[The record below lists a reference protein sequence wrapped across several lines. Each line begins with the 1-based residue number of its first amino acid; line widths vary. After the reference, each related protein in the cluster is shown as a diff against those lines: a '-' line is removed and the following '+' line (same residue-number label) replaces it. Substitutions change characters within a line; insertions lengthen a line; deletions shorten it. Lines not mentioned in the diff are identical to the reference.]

1 MVGVATAENSPG
13 ASWRVQG
20 ASFLSFN
27 GIVMTVWILGY
38 LALGAFTG
46 FFAGLLGIGG
56 GSLMVPVLVMM
67 FAAQGFSSNEV
78 MHLALGTSM
87 ATIFFTSIS
96 SVRTHHAHRAVLW
109 SIVKRITPGIILGT
123 MLGTQVASMVPT
135 KALGLI
141 FTAFIFYVSVQMI
154 VNIKPKPHRDLP
166 GAFGTAAV
174 GAGIGFISCLVAIG
188 GGVLSVPFMT
198 WCNVKVQNA
207 IGTSAAIG
215 FPIALGGALG
225 YIWSGW
231 EVPGLPAGSLG
242 FVFLPAMLGVAVVSV
257 LTAPIG
263 ARLTHQLPVAM
274 LKRIFAAILL
284 ALAVKMMWGLF
295 SAP

>member
-1 MVGVATAENSPG
+1 
-13 ASWRVQG
+13 
-20 ASFLSFN
+20 
-27 GIVMTVWILGY
+27 MTIWWLAYI
-38 LALGAFTG
+38 ALGAFAG

-56 GSLMVPVLVMM
+56 GSLMVPVLVML
-67 FAAQGFSSNEV
+67 FTAQAFPVGEV

-96 SVRTHHAHRAVLW
+96 SVRTHHAHGAVLW
-109 SIVKRITPGIILGT
+109 PIVLRITPGIIAGT
-123 MLGTQVASMVPT
+123 LIGTHVASLVPT
-135 KALGLI
+135 KALALI
-141 FTAFIFYVSVQMI
+141 FTLFICYVSVQMI
-154 VNIKPKPHRDLP
+154 INLKPQPHRELP
-166 GAFGTAAV
+166 GALATGAV

-198 WCNVKVQNA
+198 RCNVKMQNA

-225 YIWSGW
+225 YIWNGW
-231 EVPGLPAGSLG
+231 SVSGLPSGSMG
-242 FVFLPAMLGVAVVSV
+242 FVYIPAVVGVAAVSM

-263 ARLTHQLPVAM
+263 ARLTHQLPVKT
-274 LKRIFAAILL
+274 LKRVFAGILL
-284 ALAVKMMWGLF
+284 ALAGKMMWGLF